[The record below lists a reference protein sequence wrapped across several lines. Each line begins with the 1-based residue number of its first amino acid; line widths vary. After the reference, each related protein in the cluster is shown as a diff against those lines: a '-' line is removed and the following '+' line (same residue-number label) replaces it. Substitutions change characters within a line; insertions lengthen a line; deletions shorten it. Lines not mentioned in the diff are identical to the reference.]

1 MSHFSSLKEQTAED
15 KLQTAI
21 NAGIRPIDLGDR
33 GLISRAGIEDDIA
46 KRLTSEQ
53 QTLIKEEVG
62 VGWHHLERQAIVSP
76 VFTRLRDMNNADLG
90 EAAADFPE
98 DVELDEIP
106 DEYHE
111 AQRYARMIQ
120 RGRKDGFAELDPLL
134 RKVPKLATVS
144 GAKVLATIRD
154 TTDPVEKAKIIED
167 LDHSSLGEREL
178 DTVKWFYGINPGE
191 SAPGG
196 GAAAA
201 GSGKGGAR
209 RRRRTRSR
217 RRHVRTRRS
226 KATKGRS
233 SKQRKST
240 RRIKCVQNVYN
251 VCRR

>member
-1 MSHFSSLKEQTAED
+1 MSHFTLKEQTAED
-15 KLQTAI
+15 KAI

-62 VGWHHLERQAIVSP
+62 EGWHPLERLAIVSP
-76 VFTRLRDMNNADLG
+76 IFTRLRDMNNADLG

-98 DVELDEIP
+98 DFEPEEIP
-106 DEYHE
+106 YEYYE

-120 RGRKDGFAELDPLL
+120 RGRKDGFAELEPLL

-144 GAKVLATIRD
+144 GAKALATIRD
-154 TTDPVEKAKIIED
+154 TTDPVEKAKKLET
-167 LDHSSLGEREL
+167 LNSFSRGEHAL
-178 DTVKWFYGINPGE
+178 DTVKWFYGIDPE
-191 SAPGG
+191 E
-196 GAAAA
+196 GAAGAGAGAGAGAADA

-217 RRHVRTRRS
+217 RRRVRTRRS
-226 KATKGRS
+226 KAKGRS

-240 RRIKCVQNVYN
+240 RRRKGV
-251 VCRR
+251 RRF

>member
-1 MSHFSSLKEQTAED
+1 MSHFTPLKEQTAED

-21 NAGIRPIDLGDR
+21 NAGIRPIDLGER

-62 VGWHHLERQAIVSP
+62 EGWHPLERLAIVSP
-76 VFTRLRDMNNADLG
+76 IFTRLRDMNNADLG

-98 DVELDEIP
+98 DFEPEEIP
-106 DEYHE
+106 YEYHE

-120 RGRKDGFAELDPLL
+120 RGRKDGFAELEPLL

-144 GAKVLATIRD
+144 GAKALATIRD
-154 TTDPVEKAKIIED
+154 TTDPVEKAKKLET
-167 LDHSSLGEREL
+167 LNSFSRGEHAL
-178 DTVKWFYGINPGE
+178 DTVRWFYGIDPEEG
-191 SAPGG
+191 AGA
-196 GAAAA
+196 GAADA

-226 KATKGRS
+226 KAKGRG

-240 RRIKCVQNVYN
+240 RRRKGV
-251 VCRR
+251 RRF